1 MRFVL
6 YQVLWAFWAFLGLWA
21 FGALFANVTQGICLS
36 TYLKIALFERTITQ
50 CSDSL
55 NGGGGGGVSAR
66 LSGTCQRRPLQPN
79 KVQMTLISCFLKKF
93 QFVAVLHT
101 LCFRDPTHHASFF
114 SYLLSSLPAYKCN
127 GGRLY
132 CRVGGDGANPLE
144 FISPPTRW
152 TIEVGLVFYSVA

>member
-66 LSGTCQRRPLQPN
+66 PSGTCQRPLQPN
-79 KVQMTLISCFLKKF
+79 KVQMTLTSCFFEKF
-93 QFVAVLHT
+93 QFDAVLYVFEIPPT
-101 LCFRDPTHHASFF
+101 LPPIF
-114 SYLLSSLPAYKCN
+114 LLSFLSYFPTNAME
-127 GGRLY
+127 
-132 CRVGGDGANPLE
+132 DGSTVE
-144 FISPPTRW
+144 
-152 TIEVGLVFYSVA
+152 SVVTEQIP

>member
-66 LSGTCQRRPLQPN
+66 LSGTCQRPLQPN
-79 KVQMTLISCFLKKF
+79 KVQMTPILLTCLLKTFSLTQSPQYATQPVSKPLCL
-93 QFVAVLHT
+93 VLT
-101 LCFRDPTHHASFF
+101 
-114 SYLLSSLPAYKCN
+114 N
-127 GGRLY
+127 GG
-132 CRVGGDGANPLE
+132 C
-144 FISPPTRW
+144 F
-152 TIEVGLVFYSVA
+152 GLW